1 MPDSSYIGEND
12 KKLFVDGTVLSHFVR
27 WGYEHKISFVVR
39 NKLLSLFQGVKS
51 FETYYG
57 VDVTASDVNV
67 SIKPLENGHA
77 PHGSFPEINLPPD
90 PKLLRD
96 LASAFTES
104 AAHIEEMR
112 RKNA

>member
-1 MPDSSYIGEND
+1 MSESSYIDKND
-12 KKLFVDGTVLSHFVR
+12 KKLFVGGTVLSHFIR
-27 WGYEHKISFVVR
+27 WGYEHGVSFVVR
-39 NKLLSLFQGVKS
+39 NRILSLFQGVKS

-57 VDVTASDVNV
+57 VNITASDVNV

-77 PHGSFPEINLPPD
+77 PYGSFPEINLPPD

-104 AAHIEEMR
+104 AAHIEEMSQE
-112 RKNA
+112 NA